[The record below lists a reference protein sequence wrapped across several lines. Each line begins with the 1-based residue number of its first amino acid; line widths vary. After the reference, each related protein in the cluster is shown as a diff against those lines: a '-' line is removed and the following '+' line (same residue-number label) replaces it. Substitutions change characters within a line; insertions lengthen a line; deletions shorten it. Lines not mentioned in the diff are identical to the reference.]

1 MTQIEILKKFY
12 IFNFPAVRYGRVPKR
27 SRELGGNDETTT
39 TTATSA
45 TTTNVRVSTP
55 STPNTPTTPQM
66 CSVATPPE
74 FNGIVS
80 DPESGGSPDLSV
92 YDIILCVSQAHR
104 AHCTYTDELIRGLNT
119 RPIPL
124 TLSGGNDECEVS
136 DISTTIKIIDISL
149 CENF

>member
-1 MTQIEILKKFY
+1 MTVIKKFLEPIKLQNSY
-12 IFNFPAVRYGRVPKR
+12 LLSLPAVRYGRVPKR

-39 TTATSA
+39 TS

-104 AHCTYTDELIRGLNT
+104 AHCTYTDELIRGLNR

-136 DISTTIKIIDISL
+136 DTIYAL
-149 CENF
+149 QQ